1 VQTITTAATIMQEL
15 GILAF
20 LILVGALAFCYMV
33 WRIVK
38 AQDKIADK
46 LNEVATTFSTHH
58 QNALDMHTTCRVHG
72 EQIGYLHKGLND
84 FKEEITSEINGLS
97 TEVAVLKERVAR

>member
-1 VQTITTAATIMQEL
+1 MQTITTAATILQEL

-46 LNEVATTFSTHH
+46 LNEVGNTFSTHH

-72 EQIGYLHKGLND
+72 EQISYLHKGMD
-84 FKEEITSEINGLS
+84 AFKSEVSSALGELS
-97 TEVAVLKERVAR
+97 TEVQVLKERVR